1 MLILGHAG
9 ITLGVA
15 TAVDAA
21 FCKRH
26 PSMTS
31 VSRDSPGLRCRA
43 RTARFASLA
52 RHIDIRILL
61 LGSLLP
67 DIIDKPLGHLL
78 FREVFSSG
86 RIFGHTFLFL
96 LVISL
101 AGLWLYRVKKK
112 NWLLVL
118 SFGTFTHLV
127 FDQMWLTPGTL
138 LWPLFGWEFEK
149 LVLDH
154 WLRSMLVEL
163 LTEPGVYVTEIIGGA
178 VLGIFGLGLLSQA
191 RLRSFVRTGRVA

>member
-15 TAVDAA
+15 AAVDAA
-21 FCKRH
+21 LSNRRPH
-26 PSMTS
+26 AAVATPP
-31 VSRDSPGLRCRA
+31 VRRSRDPG
-43 RTARFASLA
+43 TAWFASLA
-52 RHIDIRILL
+52 GHIDIRILL

-67 DIIDKPLGHLL
+67 DLIDKPLGHLL
-78 FREVFSSG
+78 FRETFSTG
-86 RIFGHTFLFL
+86 RIFGHTSLFL

-101 AGLWLYRVKKK
+101 AGLWLYRRKKK
-112 NWLLVL
+112 TWLLVL

-154 WLRSMLVEL
+154 WLRSTLVGL
-163 LTEPGVYVTEIIGGA
+163 LTEPGVYVPEIIGA
-178 VLGIFGLGLLSQA
+178 IVLGLFCLSLLRQGW
-191 RLRSFVRTGRVA
+191 LRGFLRTGRVG